1 MIRKLTAVL
10 LVLLLAFGSVTA
22 HPVKEMTAPV
32 TAVTLP
38 VEEATIT
45 AFEKYGHAA
54 LDLTIEKILA
64 DGYELGDTV
73 DLEFSNGY
81 RFENIP
87 FFDGYYVAKGEPL
100 LRAYPGH
107 ETVAACI
114 NYGKIYEVAGLSVG
128 DSVKISL
135 NTKGAAL
142 DTEILNSLHYT
153 ASREDYATD
162 EAYANFREVTVGDI
176 APGKLY
182 RSCSPVNNEH
192 NRAAWADRLI
202 ASAGVKSVLNLADSG
217 EDIASYF
224 AEEGFDSPYYRSL
237 YENGKVT
244 ALNMSVDFSSSS
256 FRECLVGGIR
266 KMVDGGYETP
276 VLVHCT
282 EGKDRAGFT
291 CALIEALMEADYEE
305 IVSDYMKSYEN
316 YYGVTSSDR
325 ERYSVIVKNNI
336 DEMLKT
342 IAGVSS
348 VEGLTSSSLSAGARA
363 YLLVGGMTDAEI
375 DALISALR

>member
-1 MIRKLTAVL
+1 MVRKLTAVL
-10 LVLLLAFGSVTA
+10 LVLLLAFGSVAA
-22 HPVKEMTAPV
+22 HPVKEMTASV
-32 TAVTLP
+32 TATLP

-45 AFEKYGHAA
+45 AFEKYGHAT

-114 NYGKIYEVAGLSVG
+114 NYGRIYEVAGLSIG
-128 DSVKISL
+128 DTVKISL

-142 DTEILNSLHYT
+142 ETEILNSLHYT
-153 ASREDYATD
+153 ASREDYSSD
-162 EAYANFREVTVGDI
+162 EEYANFREVRGGDI

-182 RSCSPVNNEH
+182 RSCSPVNNKH
-192 NRAAWADRLI
+192 NRASWADRLI
-202 ASAGVKSVLNLADSG
+202 ASAGVKSVLNLADTS
-217 EDIASYF
+217 EEIESYF
-224 AEEGFDSPYYRSL
+224 TEEGFDSPYYKSL
-237 YENGKVT
+237 YENGNVI

-256 FRECLVGGIR
+256 FQQSLAGGIR

-291 CALIEALMEADYEE
+291 CALIEALMGAGYDE
-305 IVSDYMKSYEN
+305 IVADYMKSYEN
-316 YYGVTSSDR
+316 YYGVTSSDE

-348 VEGLTSSSLSAGARA
+348 VGGLTPSSLSAGARR
-363 YLLVGGMTDAEI
+363 YLLGGGMTDAEV